1 MSDYFLITLS
11 LVSTAMCL
19 SLGVFTLLR
28 NMRHTANI
36 GFTAGLLSLALIEVG
51 SLLAQLPG
59 TGLAPAGVKALF
71 LGQALL
77 PSAWLLFTGT
87 FGRGNYRNLS
97 PNQLYL
103 LFGMAAASIIFCI
116 LLLVPSLT
124 DSFFSFSSLF
134 TDESPAL
141 RLGAAGKYLHIFLI
155 IGIVVNLVQLE
166 NTLRSSTG
174 SKRWSIKY
182 MIFGVGS
189 VLAFMIYLSTQTLLF
204 STVDSRMFPVRSTVI
219 ILSVSM
225 MAVFI
230 AKHKLL
236 DVDIFVSRYFV
247 YNSVT
252 VLAVGLYLLAVG
264 LVTQGIRY
272 FELPYGSFFST
283 IFVFISILSLV
294 ILLFAAALRRKA
306 QLFINRHF
314 YKHKYEFR
322 DKWMETVEK
331 ITPQRSS
338 REVSDTFTDLISET
352 MFPSSVHL
360 WVFDPVSKTFA
371 HCGKGPA
378 PAGVERLSPGS
389 PFPSTVQEKLSPFS
403 AEEVKGGPAHELF
416 NRTGTVICSPLV
428 AGSEVTGFIL
438 LGPDLAGTQYGQDDN
453 ELLKA
458 VSTQAAVQIR
468 EIRLLEELT
477 ATKEMEAFSKMSSF
491 IMHDLKNLTNSL
503 SLISQNARHN
513 MDNPEF
519 QRDTIKTIDGTV
531 TRMKS
536 VIEKLSNLPR
546 ELELKKQLTD
556 VGEFIEKS
564 LMRLAIPAEKDITLK
579 KNLAA
584 CPPVLIDPEAFEMV
598 ILNLIL
604 NAYEAIQVSGEISL
618 SAFPE
623 GGSVNLTVSDNG
635 RGMTDEYVAASLF
648 RPFKSTKRNGLG
660 IGLYQC
666 KSIVEAHGGSI
677 EVKSSPGVGTSFS
690 IKLPARLD
698 MTGE

>member
-1 MSDYFLITLS
+1 MSSYLS
-11 LVSTAMCL
+11 IL
-19 SLGVFTLLR
+19 SAISAALCVILGIFTLR
-28 NMRHTANI
+28 KNPGHTANI
-36 GFTAGLLSLALIEVG
+36 GFTAGLLCVALIEAG
-51 SLLAQLPG
+51 SFFVLLPDA
-59 TGLAPAGVKALF
+59 TASRAGMKAL
-71 LGQALL
+71 LIGLALL
-77 PSAWLLFTGT
+77 PAAWLLFTSV
-87 FGRGNYRNLS
+87 FGRGNYKDLS

-103 LFGMAAASIIFCI
+103 ILGMSAVSAVFTT
-116 LLLVPSLT
+116 LLLLPSMT
-124 DSFFSFSSLF
+124 DAFFSAPSLF
-134 TDESPAL
+134 TENPPVF
-141 RLGAAGKYLHIFLI
+141 RLGPAGKYLHIFLI
-155 IGIVVNLVQLE
+155 IGIVINLVQLE

-174 SKRWSIKY
+174 SKRWAIKY

-189 VLAFMIYLSTQTLLF
+189 ILAFFIYLSTQSLLF
-204 STVDSRMFPVRSTVI
+204 SSINAQLLPIRSAVVI
-219 ILSVSM
+219 ISASM

-230 AKHKLL
+230 AKHRLL

-247 YNSVT
+247 YNSIT
-252 VLAVGLYLLAVG
+252 VLAVGLYLIAVG
-264 LVTQGIRY
+264 LLTHGIRY
-272 FELPYGSFFST
+272 FELPYGIFFST
-283 IFVFISILSLV
+283 VFVFISALTLI
-294 ILLFAAALRRKA
+294 ILLSAAALRRKV

-331 ITPQRSS
+331 ITPQRSVK
-338 REVSDTFTDLISET
+338 EVSDTLIELISET
-352 MFPSSVHL
+352 MFPSAIHL
-360 WVFDPVSKTFA
+360 WVFDPVSKTFT
-371 HCGKGPA
+371 HSGKGAA
-378 PAGVERLSPGS
+378 PAGIERLASS
-389 PFPSTVQEKLSPFS
+389 NPFLSTVHERLAPFS

-416 NRTGTVICSPLV
+416 NGTGAVICSPLV
-428 AGSEVTGFIL
+428 AGSEVTGFVL
-438 LGPDLAGTQYGQDDN
+438 LGNDRTGTRYIQDDN

-531 TRMKS
+531 TRMKN
-536 VIEKLSNLPR
+536 VIERLSNLPR
-546 ELELKKQLTD
+546 ELELRKQLMD
-556 VGEFIEKS
+556 AGELIEKS
-564 LMRLAIPAEKDITLK
+564 LMKLTLPAEKDIKLK
-579 KNLAA
+579 KDLAA

-604 NAYEAIQVSGEISL
+604 NAYEAIQDSGEISL
-618 SAFPE
+618 SVFAD
-623 GGSVNLTVSDNG
+623 GGGVCLTVSDNG
-635 RGMTDEYVAASLF
+635 RGMTGEYVATSLF

-677 EVKSSPGVGTSFS
+677 EVKSSPGAGTSFS
-690 IKLPARLD
+690 IKLPLA
-698 MTGE
+698 